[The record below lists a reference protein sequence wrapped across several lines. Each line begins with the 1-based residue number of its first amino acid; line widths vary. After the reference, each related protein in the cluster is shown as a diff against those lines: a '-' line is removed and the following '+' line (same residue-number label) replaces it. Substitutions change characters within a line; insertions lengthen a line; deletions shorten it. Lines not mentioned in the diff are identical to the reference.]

1 MLFAMSFDVLKVG
14 GQDFLAAFDELNE
27 QGKKLE
33 ASEILFNAMQAH
45 PAELCQLLREERKL
59 LRFWSKFPGNP
70 ELDSHEDPEDWAYLL
85 TGPEDVRICLLY
97 TSDAADE

>member
-1 MLFAMSFDVLKVG
+1 MISAMSFDVLKVG

-45 PAELCQLLREERKL
+45 QSRA
-59 LRFWSKFPGNP
+59 
-70 ELDSHEDPEDWAYLL
+70 
-85 TGPEDVRICLLY
+85 
-97 TSDAADE
+97 